1 MATRVKYK
9 FGDDEFDLKDYI
21 HNLETNYQS
30 YVASK
35 NWNEGQQQEFKN
47 AFDKYLTGLKDQLSN
62 NTGRFYLFRSVQAIA
77 NAHKGTVNITIKDEY
92 CFEVTVGLSITS

>member
-62 NTGRFYLFRSVQAIA
+62 NTGRFYTVYSGAIFD
-77 NAHKGTVNITIKDEY
+77 N
-92 CFEVTVGLSITS
+92 

>member
-47 AFDKYLTGLKDQLSN
+47 AFDKSIIFDHNKHLIN
-62 NTGRFYLFRSVQAIA
+62 WE
-77 NAHKGTVNITIKDEY
+77 NIEFSKEKLIEIKQ
-92 CFEVTVGLSITS
+92 F